1 MQPSVLQKK
10 SDLVEKLRD
19 VPHKPGVYL
28 MKDRLNRIIYVGKAR
43 DLRKRLGQHF
53 MPSRRANA
61 DLKTR
66 ALLDS
71 VWDFEIHL
79 VRNEPEALLLEGKL
93 IKDFRPKYNISFRD
107 DKRFLLVK
115 VNLSDP
121 IPRFQLT
128 RLKKDD
134 GCRYFGP
141 FAHAGA
147 LRSTLSWMRKRF
159 GIRSCRAPEPGEQ
172 DYRRCLDHIIK
183 NCSAP
188 CIRKVSLE
196 EYQQRVLQ
204 ACEFLDG
211 ESREL
216 LEQLEAE
223 MKSAA
228 EKLDFERAAQIRNM
242 LDDLRRTT
250 KPTRRFTRGSLPST
264 VDPAADLQ
272 ALADAL
278 LLPGPPRIM
287 ECFDISNISTTHVVA
302 SMVCFKDGVPDK
314 SNYRRYRIRT
324 VEGQD
329 DFASMAE
336 VVRRRYSRILLET
349 KAIAPDLSEFNQE
362 PVEDAVKRAQSLGR
376 LETGSLAELETGSP
390 DKLETD
396 SLHKLEADSL
406 DKLETDSLDKLET
419 DSLDKLETEAVEELE
434 TSPFESVDAGPLNKL
449 ETGPLDRLETGAP
462 GELEVKTPEKPKS
475 GPERL
480 VRLPDLIIVD
490 GGKGQLNAA
499 CRELQRL
506 GLSERPIIG
515 LAKEYEEIYRPS
527 RPLPLRLPEDSGA
540 LQLLQRI
547 RDEAHRFANGY
558 HQLLMKKRIA
568 ESILDECP
576 GVSDSRKQAL
586 LAKFGS
592 VERLRKASIEDIA
605 AVDGISNKLAET
617 IWRFLNR

>member
-1 MQPSVLQKK
+1 MEPSVLQKK
-10 SDLVEKLRD
+10 SDLIEKLRD

-71 VWDFEIHL
+71 VWDFEVHL

-159 GIRSCRAPEPGEQ
+159 GIRSCRTPEPGEQ
-172 DYRRCLDHIIK
+172 DYKRCLDHIIK

-188 CIRKVSLE
+188 CIRKVSLD
-196 EYQQRVLQ
+196 EYRQRVLE
-204 ACEFLDG
+204 ACEFLEG

-242 LDDLRRTT
+242 LEDLRRTT

-349 KAIAPDLSEFNQE
+349 KAIASDLSEFNQE
-362 PVEDAVKRAQSLGR
+362 PVEDAVKRAQSL
-376 LETGSLAELETGSP
+376 
-390 DKLETD
+390 DKLEA
-396 SLHKLEADSL
+396 SPLE
-406 DKLETDSLDKLET
+406 K
-419 DSLDKLETEAVEELE
+419 
-434 TSPFESVDAGPLNKL
+434 
-449 ETGPLDRLETGAP
+449 LETGAP
-462 GELEVKTPEKPKS
+462 DEMVVKAPEMPKS

-515 LAKEYEEIYRPS
+515 LAKEFEEIYRPS